1 MENKREDKIYLNNF
15 LSFIGIT
22 ILITFALFAM
32 IFRMGQMDQDR
43 IGPDY
48 KVKQAQQFDQKTLIK
63 MSNDFIDPSVDA
75 QRYSKNKSND
85 FKRMLLT
92 HALKRNDLNTLM
104 QIYKKDPTKINKIY
118 VLACAWNN
126 RYDNNNLTKY
136 GKSLNY
142 YTQHL
147 TKQDKK
153 LISPFLQHVID
164 SCDDDPT
171 GVMQKWDIFGIYSD
185 TAVER

>member
-1 MENKREDKIYLNNF
+1 MENKHGF
-15 LSFIGIT
+15 STAIGVGVV
-22 ILITFALFAM
+22 LALGSLAM
-32 IFRMGQMDQDR
+32 VFRMGQMDQDR

-48 KVKQAQQFDQKTLIK
+48 KVKQAQQFSQKTLTE
-63 MSNDFIDPSVDA
+63 MSNDFTGSSVDA
-75 QRYSKNKSND
+75 QRYSKNKSDD

-126 RYDNNNLTKY
+126 RYNNNDLTKY

-164 SCDDDPT
+164 SCNDDPT
-171 GVMQKWDIFGIYSD
+171 GVMQKWDIFGPYSD
-185 TAVER
+185 TAIER

>member
-1 MENKREDKIYLNNF
+1 MENKMKDKNCDNDF
-15 LSFIGIT
+15 AACIGIT
-22 ILITFALFAM
+22 VLIIIALFVM
-32 IFRMGQMDQDR
+32 VFRMAQINQDR

-48 KVKQAQQFDQKTLIK
+48 EVKQAQQFSRKALTN
-63 MSNDFIDPSVDA
+63 MSNDFTGSSVDA
-75 QRYSKNKSND
+75 QRYRKNKSND

-118 VLACAWNN
+118 VLACIWNN
-126 RYDNNNLTKY
+126 RYDNNNFTKY

-153 LISPFLQHVID
+153 LISPFLQHVVD
-164 SCDDDPT
+164 SCNDDPT
-171 GVMQKWDIFGIYSD
+171 GVMQKWDIFGPYTD
-185 TAVER
+185 TAIEK

>member
-1 MENKREDKIYLNNF
+1 MEDKINKN
-15 LSFIGIT
+15 SIWSVIGRI
-22 ILITFALFAM
+22 ILIMLALFAM
-32 IFRMGQMDQDR
+32 TFSLYRMDQNR

-48 KVKQAQQFDQKTLIK
+48 EVKQAQQFSQKALTK
-63 MSNDFIDPSVDA
+63 MSNDFTGSSVDA
-75 QRYSKNKSND
+75 QRYSKNKSAD
-85 FKRMLLT
+85 FKRMILT

-118 VLACAWNN
+118 VLACIWNN
-126 RYDNNNLTKY
+126 RYDNNNFTKY

-164 SCDDDPT
+164 SCNDDPT
-171 GVMQKWDIFGIYSD
+171 GVTQKWDIFGPYTD
-185 TAVER
+185 TAIER